1 MPASL
6 AIQNASSI
14 AILFPDNPVASHKKK
29 PSELLIP
36 KRVAAESSVHDKPL
50 HQRKIEQVNVVQ
62 RFFNAIGNGLYTCYR
77 SIQILGYSINI
88 MVRNGS
94 PKSVQQAADGLGGVF
109 LKLLQFI
116 CSSEGMA
123 KKFFGGNHEDYT
135 KALRHVSSSNK
146 PMSNRQLIR
155 CLEAAGIDYEPELL
169 DDRTNLG
176 VGSIGEVNDIYTKSG
191 QTQDPTLAKITP
203 KSIVVKLISPAN
215 EAKILSDINLMTLL
229 MKVVNFIAPGK
240 LGSGMKASLTD
251 FIESFKSEL
260 NLAEEAINT
269 QTQARVF
276 SKLPAC
282 EKFEINDQDL
292 EPISRLYDPPDT
304 ELLDNLGVKLKFKV
318 PEIDSRYTTR
328 RSMVMQRVEGVTL
341 TASDKNDQ
349 QLRAILQRVLK
360 IPETVITKER
370 LEVLRNSIKF
380 LAFSQWLYCYSRS
393 GFFNADIH
401 DGNIMVAEENGALCV
416 YFIDLGNALQHTKE
430 QTIASQKIGVALRE
444 LKEPGSLHE
453 SMPPISRQQALDAVI
468 DSLKKL
474 GKFKAGAVDWQAIK
488 KNIDALV
495 KAGDTE
501 APEKRSIEI
510 FDMIYQYGVKT
521 PKDIMALFR
530 AMTLIK
536 GNKPPDMEKMK
547 CIANQLRQQMKS

>member
-1 MPASL
+1 MSALS
-6 AIQNASSI
+6 AIQNTSSI
-14 AILFPDNPVASHKKK
+14 ATLFPDNLLTSHKKA
-29 PSELLIP
+29 PSEPLIP
-36 KRVAAESSVHDKPL
+36 KRAAAESSAPDKPL

-62 RFFNAIGNGLYTCYR
+62 RVFNAIGNGLYTCYR
-77 SIQILGYSINI
+77 SIQILGYTINI

-123 KKFFGGNHEDYT
+123 KKFFGDNYEDYT

-176 VGSIGEVNDIYTKSG
+176 VGSIGEVHDIYTKSG

-203 KSIVVKLISPAN
+203 MSIVVKLISPAN

-240 LGSGMKASLTD
+240 LGSGMKAALTD

-260 NLAEEAINT
+260 NLAGEAINT
-269 QTQARVF
+269 QTQAEVF

-304 ELLDNLGVKLKFKV
+304 QLLDNLGVKLKFKV
-318 PEIDSRYTTR
+318 PEIYPRYTTR
-328 RSMVMQRVEGVTL
+328 HSMVMQRVEGVTL

-349 QLRAILQRVLK
+349 KLRAILQRVLK
-360 IPETVITKER
+360 IPEKVITVDR
-370 LEVLRNSIKF
+370 LEALRSSIKF
-380 LAFSQWLYCYSRS
+380 LAFAQWLYCYSRS

-430 QTIASQKIGVALRE
+430 QTVASQKIGIALRE
-444 LKEPGSLHE
+444 LKEPGYLHE
-453 SMPPISRQQALDAVI
+453 SLPKISREQALDTVVEC
-468 DSLKKL
+468 LKKL
-474 GKFKAGAVDWQAIK
+474 GEFKAGAVNWQAIK
-488 KNIDALV
+488 NNINALV
-495 KAGDTE
+495 KDGDTE
-501 APEKRSIEI
+501 APEQRPIEI
-510 FDMIYQYGVKT
+510 FDMIHQYGVKT

-547 CIANQLRQQMKS
+547 CIATQQRQQMKS